1 MFDARLTPQ
10 HLPDADLET
19 LAVFGV
25 SGALVVPVAAHA
37 VDDVAASWS
46 DALDQRRRLE
56 AFGIAA
62 LTCVAVPLAL
72 AGKRGVAA
80 LVEALP
86 RALAEPGVAAL
97 GPLMLHRAS
106 DDELALFDE
115 QLALARRLHRP
126 VVVTAPATRHEALTA
141 RTLAAL
147 AGSKLPP
154 ARVLVD
160 GLGLKTVRSVLARGH
175 LAGLTLHPERLDV
188 DVAERMVHA
197 LGPERLVLGSGAG
210 DGPSDLL
217 ALPRLVSRLKA
228 AKLSG
233 GVIGRVSDRTV
244 RAFLGRS

>member
-1 MFDARLTPQ
+1 MFDARLTPET
-10 HLPDADLET
+10 LPDSDLET
-19 LAVFGV
+19 LKVFGV
-25 SGALVVPVAAHA
+25 SGALVIPVAAH
-37 VDDVAASWS
+37 VVEETASSWQH
-46 DALDQRRRLE
+46 ALTQRRRLE
-56 AFGIAA
+56 SLGFES
-62 LTCVAVPLAL
+62 LTCVGVPLAF
-72 AGKRGVAA
+72 AGRRGVAA

-97 GPLMLHRAS
+97 GPLMLHRAT

-115 QLALARRLHRP
+115 QLTLARTLHRP
-126 VVVTAPATRHEALTA
+126 VLVTVPTARHEAMTA
-141 RTLAAL
+141 KTLAAL
-147 AGSKLPP
+147 AASKLLP
-154 ARVLVD
+154 ARALVD

-233 GVIGRVSDRTV
+233 GVVSRVSDRTV
-244 RAFLGRS
+244 RAFLARS

>member
-1 MFDARLTPQ
+1 MFDARLTAQ
-10 HLPDADLET
+10 GLPDADLET
-19 LAVFGV
+19 LKVFGV
-25 SGALVVPVAAHA
+25 TGALVVPIAPHA
-37 VDDVAASWS
+37 VDDVATSWQH
-46 DALDQRRRLE
+46 ALEQRRRLVGLGFE
-56 AFGIAA
+56 S
-62 LTCVAVPLAL
+62 LTCVGVPLSF
-72 AGKRGVAA
+72 AGRRGVGA
-80 LVEALP
+80 LLEALP

-97 GPLMLHRAS
+97 GPLMLHRAT
-106 DDELALFDE
+106 DDELALFHE
-115 QLALARRLHRP
+115 QLTLARGLHRP
-126 VVVTAPATRHEALTA
+126 VLVTAPAVRHEALTTK
-141 RTLAAL
+141 TLAAL
-147 AGSKLPP
+147 AASKLAP
-154 ARVLVD
+154 ARVLID

-233 GVIGRVSDRTV
+233 GVIGRVSDRTI